1 MTDKPK
7 AHHQFMTEFP
17 AIAAAYEQL
26 AAASHDNGP
35 LDNKTR
41 QLVKLALAIGMGH
54 EGAVHAHTRR
64 ALEAGITP
72 AEIKHVVTLAVTTL
86 VMPNTIA
93 AYTLV
98 NYLLE
103 NSQLII
109 GYVHCLCVIFSV
121 WLPSFSFPTVLP
133 RRPGPIGLP

>member
-1 MTDKPK
+1 MSDKPK
-7 AHHQFMTEFP
+7 AHNQFLTEFP

-41 QLVKLALAIGMGH
+41 QLVKLALAIGLGH

-64 ALEAGITP
+64 AVGSGISR

-86 VMPNTIA
+86 GMPNAVA
-93 AYTLV
+93 AYTWV
-98 NYLLE
+98 NDILE
-103 NSQLII
+103 ERS
-109 GYVHCLCVIFSV
+109 
-121 WLPSFSFPTVLP
+121 
-133 RRPGPIGLP
+133 